1 MEDASRSSSTKNED
15 GTPPFVLDEAE
26 VGIAMTIPSG
36 SADMSLIVEHPSET
50 NDSQQPETDSLLSV
64 SQSESDTASK
74 TKSKTPSRAF
84 LAPEVTHIPIQSS
97 DVVEYE
103 WPQKTGVRFFLQEQ
117 ISELLGINSFKR
129 KYPEMARRTV
139 EPVERDYLLGELKV
153 NIALPSHH
161 LTAFAIG
168 RLCNERLKRVLLEK
182 QKEMEMIK
190 LDAKKMAELR
200 QKAVKSASEFNSEL
214 QFIRKTE
221 RQQFWEMNTNVI
233 HSPLNKWMRL
243 SAEHSKPSKY
253 PVFLMPGQY
262 TTHYTKFDSAQLRSF
277 PFGSVVKSDGL
288 FLPKR
293 GPSPPAISI
302 SEKELEAAKNSNE
315 RKEVL
320 GPEKN
325 ASPKSPQKE
334 REIGPPPA
342 KLPRM
347 TVSISWAN
355 SSPKMPIL
363 KTNAPEPRS
372 RVQQSAS
379 QQKPHICSVCQL
391 ADPSPAHK
399 ALLIRCSACHQQMHS
414 SCIDMPLNMVEVIR
428 KYEWLCIECKRC
440 SVCEQPDQEAAMM
453 CCDACDRGYHTF
465 CIGLEMP
472 PNGTWHCPECKA
484 MDEQLRKRYLNVLT
498 VKESKP
504 GERRQKMPYL
514 DLKSSTREAFVERNF
529 KNPKRG
535 RGEGRLV
542 RLKVYF
548 QLFPMSSISSGVD
561 LNVKYQRLA
570 VEFVKVRNQI
580 SVLKTALLAE
590 QSKSADLGKELA
602 LGETRLFRLENE
614 RDSLLFRNDQLLKRV
629 ESLQEGMDAQQAT
642 FDMAKG
648 KKKHKEANLRLVAES
663 SRMHQQALSGAT
675 ASDPLSVLEGE
686 LERKIAEN
694 GELHS
699 KLFDVERRFDDT
711 VTAYIRRIDDLEKE
725 NEALKDANTPSAI
738 AKQNFDSNGQSP
750 LTETND
756 STADGFLCSSHNLVA
771 VSVVPQSP
779 GDRTIDGKPSDSG
792 LSSSFGDRTEP
803 ESFEHNDT
811 SGDTTLTEKYSVE
824 RMSALGKSLHHATG
838 RATYYKQEC
847 EELLRKAISD
857 QTHIGTLESH
867 NSELAT
873 KCRLLNDSLETTQ
886 INYEARFRELH
897 EHLVEQQSK
906 ITAQTDR
913 TLLFNCGGTANHQQK
928 SGERSVENGGRAKK
942 NEKAPRSNW
951 FSSSTS
957 SK

>member
-1 MEDASRSSSTKNED
+1 
-15 GTPPFVLDEAE
+15 
-26 VGIAMTIPSG
+26 
-36 SADMSLIVEHPSET
+36 
-50 NDSQQPETDSLLSV
+50 
-64 SQSESDTASK
+64 
-74 TKSKTPSRAF
+74 
-84 LAPEVTHIPIQSS
+84 
-97 DVVEYE
+97 
-103 WPQKTGVRFFLQEQ
+103 
-117 ISELLGINSFKR
+117 
-129 KYPEMARRTV
+129 
-139 EPVERDYLLGELKV
+139 
-153 NIALPSHH
+153 
-161 LTAFAIG
+161 
-168 RLCNERLKRVLLEK
+168 
-182 QKEMEMIK
+182 
-190 LDAKKMAELR
+190 
-200 QKAVKSASEFNSEL
+200 
-214 QFIRKTE
+214 
-221 RQQFWEMNTNVI
+221 
-233 HSPLNKWMRL
+233 
-243 SAEHSKPSKY
+243 
-253 PVFLMPGQY
+253 
-262 TTHYTKFDSAQLRSF
+262 
-277 PFGSVVKSDGL
+277 
-288 FLPKR
+288 
-293 GPSPPAISI
+293 
-302 SEKELEAAKNSNE
+302 
-315 RKEVL
+315 
-320 GPEKN
+320 
-325 ASPKSPQKE
+325 
-334 REIGPPPA
+334 
-342 KLPRM
+342 
-347 TVSISWAN
+347 
-355 SSPKMPIL
+355 
-363 KTNAPEPRS
+363 
-372 RVQQSAS
+372 
-379 QQKPHICSVCQL
+379 
-391 ADPSPAHK
+391 
-399 ALLIRCSACHQQMHS
+399 MHS

-484 MDEQLRKRYLNVLT
+484 MDEQLRKRYLSVLT

-504 GERRQKMPYL
+504 GEWRQGMPYL

-529 KNPKRG
+529 EKPQKRKRG
-535 RGEGRLV
+535 RPINGMEKSEEIREFVL
-542 RLKVYF
+542 LSVYF
-548 QLFPMSSISSGVD
+548 QLCPMSSISSGVD
-561 LNVKYQRLA
+561 LTVKYQRLA
-570 VEFVKVRNQI
+570 VEFVKVRNQV

-602 LGETRLFRLENE
+602 LKETGLFRLENE

-642 FDMAKG
+642 FGMAKG

-725 NEALKDANTPSAI
+725 NEALKDANSPSSI

-756 STADGFLCSSHNLVA
+756 LAADGLLCSSHNLMA

-779 GDRTIDGKPSDSG
+779 GDRTIGGKPSDSG

-803 ESFEHNDT
+803 ESFEHNDN
-811 SGDTTLTEKYSVE
+811 SGDTPLSEKYSVE

-897 EHLVEQQSK
+897 EHLVEQQQSK

-913 TLLFNCGGTANHQQK
+913 TLLFNCGEAANHQQK
-928 SGERSVENGGRAKK
+928 SGERSVENGERAKK

>member
-1 MEDASRSSSTKNED
+1 
-15 GTPPFVLDEAE
+15 
-26 VGIAMTIPSG
+26 
-36 SADMSLIVEHPSET
+36 
-50 NDSQQPETDSLLSV
+50 
-64 SQSESDTASK
+64 
-74 TKSKTPSRAF
+74 
-84 LAPEVTHIPIQSS
+84 
-97 DVVEYE
+97 
-103 WPQKTGVRFFLQEQ
+103 
-117 ISELLGINSFKR
+117 
-129 KYPEMARRTV
+129 
-139 EPVERDYLLGELKV
+139 
-153 NIALPSHH
+153 
-161 LTAFAIG
+161 
-168 RLCNERLKRVLLEK
+168 
-182 QKEMEMIK
+182 
-190 LDAKKMAELR
+190 
-200 QKAVKSASEFNSEL
+200 
-214 QFIRKTE
+214 
-221 RQQFWEMNTNVI
+221 
-233 HSPLNKWMRL
+233 
-243 SAEHSKPSKY
+243 
-253 PVFLMPGQY
+253 
-262 TTHYTKFDSAQLRSF
+262 
-277 PFGSVVKSDGL
+277 
-288 FLPKR
+288 
-293 GPSPPAISI
+293 
-302 SEKELEAAKNSNE
+302 
-315 RKEVL
+315 
-320 GPEKN
+320 
-325 ASPKSPQKE
+325 
-334 REIGPPPA
+334 
-342 KLPRM
+342 
-347 TVSISWAN
+347 
-355 SSPKMPIL
+355 
-363 KTNAPEPRS
+363 
-372 RVQQSAS
+372 
-379 QQKPHICSVCQL
+379 
-391 ADPSPAHK
+391 
-399 ALLIRCSACHQQMHS
+399 MHS

-514 DLKSSTREAFVERNF
+514 DLKSSTRE
-529 KNPKRG
+529 
-535 RGEGRLV
+535 LC
-542 RLKVYF
+542 
-548 QLFPMSSISSGVD
+548 PMSSISSGVD

-725 NEALKDANTPSAI
+725 NEALKDANSPSAI

-779 GDRTIDGKPSDSG
+779 GDRKIDGKPSDSG
-792 LSSSFGDRTEP
+792 LSSSFGGRTEP